1 MDFTAIGKDLEMG
14 IQELLE
20 NLIYV
25 ELPSNGQEIS
35 DELKTVNETVTNK
48 SDCDVIVDFTKVEI
62 INSWNISNLLIL
74 RSLLEEKGRQL
85 ILCNVCTIS
94 KCVFVVAGLAGIF
107 VFVDDKASALEIVK
121 NAESLVSGNPSDHQD
136 L

>member
-1 MDFTAIGKDLEMG
+1 MG
-14 IQELLE
+14 IQNLSE

-35 DELKTVNETVTNK
+35 DEIKNVNEIVTAGK
-48 SDCDVIVDFTKVEI
+48 VCDVIVDFTKVEI

-74 RSLLEEKGRQL
+74 RGLLEEKGRQL
-85 ILCNVCTIS
+85 ILCNVCTITR
-94 KCVFVVAGLAGIF
+94 CIFVVAGLAGIF
-107 VFVDDKASALEIVK
+107 VFVDDKASALEIVRD
-121 NAESLVSGNPSDHQD
+121 AEGSVTGNPSEHQD

>member
-1 MDFTAIGKDLEMG
+1 MG
-14 IQELLE
+14 IQNLSK

-35 DELKTVNETVTNK
+35 DEIKKVNETVTAGD
-48 SDCDVIVDFTKVEI
+48 DCDVIVDFTKVEI

-74 RSLLEEKGRQL
+74 RGLLEEKGRQL
-85 ILCNVCTIS
+85 ILCSVCTITR
-94 KCVFVVAGLAGIF
+94 CIFVVAGLAGIF
-107 VFVDDKASALEIVK
+107 IFVDDKASALEAVGDT
-121 NAESLVSGNPSDHQD
+121 EGSVTGNPSENQD